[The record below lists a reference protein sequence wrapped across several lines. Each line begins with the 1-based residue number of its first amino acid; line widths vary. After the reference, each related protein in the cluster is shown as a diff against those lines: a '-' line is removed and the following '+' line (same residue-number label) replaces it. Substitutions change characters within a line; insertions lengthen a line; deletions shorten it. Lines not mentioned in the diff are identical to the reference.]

1 MENFSIDDKDRR
13 ELRMLLKLIRRESC
27 VLVLGPRIAVRAS
40 DPRGATLDEVLI
52 AKLHGSLTNSP
63 AEKPSSLHAAAELHY
78 KEYGRTR
85 LELEVE
91 DFYSTER
98 EATTEFH
105 RDLAKLPF
113 RLCIS
118 ASPDNMMLN
127 AFKGVPKRPQMDY
140 YRFQDNKRGKNAALV
155 AATVERPI
163 VYHVFGHHEEGAS
176 LVLREA
182 DIIDHLVQIIKGE
195 PPIPDQ
201 VRSVLKE
208 SAHRSWSRFR
218 LPQLVLARTPQSI
231 GSVRPWRQDCFR
243 GRRFLRP
250 SRGQACDRI
259 FFWRQGSTHRLSP
272 PSLGHLRPP
281 ASENYEEGLPAV
293 PASAA
298 PTVPN
303 APLAF
308 LSYASEDYEVVDQL
322 QQNLESSGIN
332 IWKDKHRNLR
342 AGTRWKSA
350 LQAVIKKQA
359 DYVIVV
365 QTSSMT
371 KAISGVFNWEIEEAR
386 QREAEM
392 GAFGDQKL
400 SFLLPHGRRLPGAV
414 FARGVSQ
421 DRCPQPGGNEIGS
434 FNRLSRT
441 GKLGRKNWKRYEPD
455 VANIRES
462 CVDSRPVSWDPPVLR
477 VA

>member
-1 MENFSIDDKDRR
+1 MSRELQNGEFQHRR
-13 ELRMLLKLIRRESC
+13 QRSSELRMLLKLIKRESC

-40 DPRGATLDEVLI
+40 DPRGPTLDEVLI

-78 KEYGRTR
+78 KEYGTTR

-140 YRFQDNKRGKNAALV
+140 YPFQDNKRGKNAALV

-208 SAHRSWSRFR
+208 SGGSFLFLGFGFHNWYLRVLLKVLEVYGPGDKIAFEDDGFFDLPEGKHAIAFFSGDRDRRIDFR
-218 LPQLVLARTPQSI
+218 HLHWDTFARQLR
-231 GSVRPWRQDCFR
+231 
-243 GRRFLRP
+243 
-250 SRGQACDRI
+250 
-259 FFWRQGSTHRLSP
+259 
-272 PSLGHLRPP
+272 
-281 ASENYEEGLPAV
+281 ENYEEGLPAV
-293 PASAA
+293 AAPAA

-332 IWKDKHRNLR
+332 IWRDKQNLR

-400 SFLLPHGRRLPGAV
+400 SFLLPVMA
-414 FARGVSQ
+414 
-421 DRCPQPGGNEIGS
+421 DDCPVLSSLEEFHRIDVRNPEGM
-434 FNRLSRT
+434 NRLVQSIKQDWEIRQK
-441 GKLGRKNWKRYEPD
+441 KLEA
-455 VANIRES
+455 V
-462 CVDSRPVSWDPPVLR
+462 
-477 VA
+477 